1 MWQKI
6 EQINTIL
13 RNQGKAVIQEK
24 KIQKDGKI
32 IGKIQYGYIPQAVF
46 DAVNQVIGPEN
57 WKYAVL
63 DIEIHESQVIASVDV
78 FIRTDEGEWLSK
90 GQQFGQSN
98 IVKGNLGD
106 AKKGAITD
114 AIQKC
119 FSLWSIGADAYAGKL
134 EKVWKGQDSG
144 EKPKTQAQNHTQ
156 QEEKQPKKSQNTQT
170 PPRLEGVVFENKD
183 GRLIARGKTYGKS
196 TALKHAGFQWDPES
210 KVWWKKAA

>member
-1 MWQKI
+1 MW
-6 EQINTIL
+6 EQIEKINKIL
-13 RNQGKAVIQEK
+13 RDQGKAVIQEK
-24 KIQKDGKI
+24 KMQKNGKI

-63 DIEIHESQVIASVDV
+63 DIETMENQVIASVEV
-78 FIRTDEGEWLSK
+78 LIRVGDEWLSK

-119 FSLWSIGADAYAGKL
+119 FSLWSIGSDAYAGKL
-134 EKVWKGQDSG
+134 EAVWKGQNQ
-144 EKPKTQAQNHTQ
+144 KPQSKPQPQSQSQSNGNTQNLTQ
-156 QEEKQPKKSQNTQT
+156 LPQLDGVKYEEKEGKIVAVGNTMQK
-170 PPRLEGVVFENKD
+170 RQ
-183 GRLIARGKTYGKS
+183 
-196 TALKHAGFQWDPES
+196 ALKAAGFKWDPREQY
-210 KVWWKKAA
+210 WYKKAA